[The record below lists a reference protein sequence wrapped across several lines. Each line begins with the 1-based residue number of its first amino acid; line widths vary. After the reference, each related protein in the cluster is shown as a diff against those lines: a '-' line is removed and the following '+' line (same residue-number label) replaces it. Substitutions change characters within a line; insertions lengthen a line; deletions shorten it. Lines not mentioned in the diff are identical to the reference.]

1 MSQHFIDDIKIENF
15 KCFENLE
22 ITGFKRVN
30 LFGGKNNVGKT
41 ALLEAI
47 ELFTKSTEPALLAF
61 NLFALLKRR
70 QQYLRNNSDLDILL
84 GSFKEPCRWWSISS
98 SDSKV
103 SVNLDAILQ
112 KDLNLELANN
122 EVVQKNGVKF
132 QVGKDEAILSADRVL
147 DRSLPLS
154 FRERN
159 ALKKVPSIYIKSS
172 KLDEGEIATL
182 YGGVVEADKEVF
194 LNESLRLFDSS
205 ILSFKAIPTDREA
218 KAKLKVIGREK
229 LISLSEMGDGIAR
242 YISMLCAI
250 WTSQNGFLFVDE
262 IENGIHYSN
271 YKKLWELVF
280 MASEQANCQVFVTSH
295 SKECIEAFNQVQL
308 DRSDNT
314 GMYFELYH
322 SERKKRIVAAG
333 RDTEQLHYSLTH
345 GAAIRGE

>member
-47 ELFTKSTEPALLAF
+47 ELFAKSTDLTLLLS
-61 NLFALLKRR
+61 NLSTLLKRR
-70 QQYLRNNSDLDILL
+70 SSYNIDVFLGLFRESNRWFSIISDNKKI
-84 GSFKEPCRWWSISS
+84 FI
-98 SDSKV
+98 
-103 SVNLDAILQ
+103 NLDAALQ
-112 KDLNLELANN
+112 KDLFALSEDKSLQNN
-122 EVVQKNGVKF
+122 GMKF
-132 QVGKDEAILSADRVL
+132 QINNDEIVIPDDRLLNRNLSMML
-147 DRSLPLS
+147 
-154 FRERN
+154 REGGTS
-159 ALKKVPSIYIKSS
+159 KKISSVYIKSA
-172 KLDEGEIATL
+172 KLDEGEVAAL
-182 YGGVVEADKEVF
+182 YGGIIEADKEDF
-194 LNESLRLFDSS
+194 LNRSLQLFDES
-205 ILSFKAIPTDREA
+205 ILSFKAIPTARVA
-218 KAKLKVIGREK
+218 KSKLKIVGREK
-229 LISLSEMGDGIAR
+229 LVSLSEMGDGINR
-242 YISMLCAI
+242 YIAILCAI
-250 WTSQNGFLFVDE
+250 WASQNGFLFVDE

-333 RDTEQLHYSLTH
+333 RDAEQLHYSLTH

>member
-47 ELFTKSTEPALLAF
+47 FLFTVSCKPLALIQ
-61 NLFALLKRR
+61 NLIFTLNRR
-70 QQYLRNNSDLDILL
+70 QKSIDENKRIELDVFYLDVDCFLISCGSRVISVSKNKLINHVHNGISNLLPAIYFKVDNDEFSVPMENFINPKLNLGVAKECLEYTFLDSCRVNDDKIAILYGMIIENSKEDFVDASLNEFDSQIVSFKIVPVKNEVRPKLKLRNRNSL
-84 GSFKEPCRWWSISS
+84 
-98 SDSKV
+98 V
-103 SVNLDAILQ
+103 S
-112 KDLNLELANN
+112 LA
-122 EVVQKNGVKF
+122 
-132 QVGKDEAILSADRVL
+132 
-147 DRSLPLS
+147 
-154 FRERN
+154 
-159 ALKKVPSIYIKSS
+159 
-172 KLDEGEIATL
+172 
-182 YGGVVEADKEVF
+182 
-194 LNESLRLFDSS
+194 
-205 ILSFKAIPTDREA
+205 
-218 KAKLKVIGREK
+218 
-229 LISLSEMGDGIAR
+229 EMGDGINR
-242 YISMLCAI
+242 YVAILCAI
-250 WTSQNGFLFVDE
+250 WASQNGFLFIDE

-271 YKKLWELVF
+271 YKKLWELIF

-308 DRSDNT
+308 ERSDNT

-333 RDTEQLHYSLTH
+333 RDAEQLHYSLTH

>member
-41 ALLEAI
+41 ALLESLQFLALGKTPNLLVLLI
-47 ELFTKSTEPALLAF
+47 FTMLKQRQHAT
-61 NLFALLKRR
+61 NDALLKMLEMDIFRGFSNKFSIR
-70 QQYLRNNSDLDILL
+70 SSIRKIVVIRGFNYTPTNKDVYSQNFGEGISFIVDDEAVQLPINIFHVDGTGQLPFYPSDRDIIPRNVFLASRSTLDEKGIASLYGAVVEL
-84 GSFKEPCRWWSISS
+84 EKEGFLDQSLAKFDGNIISFK
-98 SDSKV
+98 
-103 SVNLDAILQ
+103 
-112 KDLNLELANN
+112 
-122 EVVQKNGVKF
+122 VVPTERGV
-132 QVGKDEAILSADRVL
+132 R
-147 DRSLPLS
+147 
-154 FRERN
+154 
-159 ALKKVPSIYIKSS
+159 
-172 KLDEGEIATL
+172 
-182 YGGVVEADKEVF
+182 
-194 LNESLRLFDSS
+194 
-205 ILSFKAIPTDREA
+205 
-218 KAKLKVIGREK
+218 AKLKLNGRDS
-229 LISLSEMGDGIAR
+229 LALLSEMGDGINR
-242 YISMLCAI
+242 YIAILCAI
-250 WTSQNGFLFVDE
+250 WASHNGFLFVDE

-333 RDTEQLHYSLTH
+333 RDAEQLHYSLTH